1 MPIENSVLLDVE
13 KGQALARFEE
23 GSQRVL
29 LMMPEAFTKMLEALK
44 AFGSGGFTI
53 AYLMGEA
60 KGHHDVLTE
69 MEVLRSKGI
78 ALAKRA
84 ILENII
90 HRLRVTGWGVAV
102 IQEYEEKRGTLTIVF
117 ENDPASAILEPEEK
131 SLLRYYWD
139 GYWVGILSK
148 VLERKAS
155 CTEHVDTG
163 GQHTFKISAK

>member
-1 MPIENSVLLDVE
+1 MENSVLLDVE

-29 LMMPEAFTKMLEALK
+29 LMMPEAFTKMMEALK

-60 KGHHDVLTE
+60 KGHYDVLKE
-69 MEVLRSKGI
+69 METLRLKGI
-78 ALAKRA
+78 SLTKRE
-84 ILENII
+84 ILDNIL
-90 HRLRVTGWGVAV
+90 HKLRVTGWGVAV
-102 IQEYEEKRGTLTIVF
+102 IQEYEETHGTLTILF
-117 ENDPASAILEPEEK
+117 ENDPVDTMLEAEEK

-155 CTEHVDTG
+155 CTEHIDTG
-163 GQHTFKISAK
+163 DQRHTFKISAK